1 MENAEQ
7 VFVQKKRKSPRYNS
21 RARAYII
28 DILEDAIVK
37 DISITG
43 CCLTSEKHVK
53 LKLRSMYVLHIVPED
68 NRLGKFE
75 LLVESRWIRA
85 KGDSNEIGFWVISS
99 PMLFSQYKHLCHKRP
114 VKSKPAKQ
122 AP

>member
-7 VFVQKKRKSPRYNS
+7 VFVQKKRKSRRYNS

-43 CCLTSEKHVK
+43 CCLTCEKHVK
-53 LKLRSMYVLHIVPED
+53 LKLRSMYILHVVPED

-75 LLVESRWIRA
+75 LLVESRWIRSRDNA
-85 KGDSNEIGFWVISS
+85 SEIGFWVISS
-99 PMLFSQYKHLCHKRP
+99 PMLFSQYKHLCRRRR
-114 VKSKPAKQ
+114 
-122 AP
+122 